1 MSAEIAELANAV
13 VPYVTAAA
21 GAYGSAV
28 LTKLQEQSADAT
40 VRTGGSLLR
49 RLLGKEKSAPALEA
63 AVLDLAEDIED
74 PDRQGALRL
83 QIRKLLAEDEELR
96 AEISDVLKSAGV
108 TVTASGD
115 RAVAAEAITDSVVST
130 GDDAQITQ
138 ITR

>member
-49 RLLGKEKSAPALEA
+49 RLLGKEQSAPALEA
-63 AVLDLAEDIED
+63 AVLDLAEDTED

-96 AEISDVLKSAGV
+96 AEISDVLKGAGA
-108 TVTASGD
+108 TVTASGT

>member
-21 GAYGSAV
+21 GAYGGAV

-49 RLLGKEKSAPALEA
+49 RLLRQEKSAPALEA
-63 AVLDLAEDIED
+63 AVLDLAEDTGD

-83 QIRKLLAEDEELR
+83 QIRKLLTEDEELR
-96 AEISDVLKSAGV
+96 AEISDVLERAGA
-108 TVTASGD
+108 TITASGS
-115 RAVAAEAITDSVVST
+115 RSVAANVITGSVVST
-130 GDDAQITQ
+130 GDDAE

>member
-49 RLLGKEKSAPALEA
+49 RLLGKEESAPALEA
-63 AVLDLAEDIED
+63 AVLDLAEDTED

-96 AEISDVLKSAGV
+96 AEISEVLKSAGA
-108 TVTASGD
+108 TVTASGT

-130 GDDAQITQ
+130 GDAAQITQ

>member
-13 VPYVTAAA
+13 VPYVSAAA

-49 RLLGKEKSAPALEA
+49 RLLRREQSAPALEA
-63 AVLDLAEDIED
+63 AVLDLAEDVDD

-83 QIRKLLAEDEELR
+83 QVRKLLTEDEELR
-96 AEISDVLKSAGV
+96 TEVAGLLKAAEPA
-108 TVTASGD
+108 VTASGP
-115 RAVAAEAITDSVVST
+115 RSVATGTITGSVVST
-130 GDDAQITQ
+130 GDNAQNTQ

>member
-49 RLLGKEKSAPALEA
+49 RLLGKEQSAPALEA
-63 AVLDLAEDIED
+63 AVLDLAEDTED

-96 AEISDVLKSAGV
+96 AEISDVLKSAGA

>member
-49 RLLGKEKSAPALEA
+49 RLLRPEKSAPALEA
-63 AVLDLAEDIED
+63 AVLDLAEDTED

-83 QIRKLLAEDEELR
+83 QIRKVLAEDDDLR
-96 AEISDVLKSAGV
+96 AEISDVLKSAGA

-115 RAVAAEAITDSVVST
+115 RSVAVNTATDSIIST
-130 GDDAQITQ
+130 GDNTEN
-138 ITR
+138 TR

>member
-63 AVLDLAEDIED
+63 AVLDLAEDTED